1 MLVLYIDP
9 LSINSNYNYHYN
21 TYNEKI
27 NDNILIVTARI
38 TIRTQE
44 FPQEPKTAER
54 KKNMWLQFL
63 KVTIQ

>member
-1 MLVLYIDP
+1 MK
-9 LSINSNYNYHYN
+9 
-21 TYNEKI
+21 KI
-27 NDNILIVTARI
+27 NDNILIVTART

-54 KKNMWLQFL
+54 KRNMWLQFL